1 MDSFLS
7 TFRQQAINEKI
18 AKGDTVIVTGR
29 DEYKGWV
36 GIVVATEEVSGESVY
51 TVELQADS
59 KRIERFASNL
69 RKEFSLSTTTK

>member
-1 MDSFLS
+1 LS

-18 AKGDTVIVTGR
+18 AKGDTVIITGR

-36 GIVVATEEVSGESVY
+36 GTVVGIEEVSGESVY
-51 TVELQADS
+51 IVELQADS

-69 RKEFSLSTTTK
+69 RKEFCLSTTPK